1 MKKILTM
8 ITALCYTASLMA
20 VLPVSAEEA
29 TESVDTYIVI
39 AMNQQENP
47 DMYVLSNTHGY
58 TYKLPASSVAEFSDG
73 AYFTV
78 GDILEFK
85 NLWYE
90 TTCLEGTNS
99 MSIEQNT
106 ESKEKG
112 SVTKTGSL
120 YENAE
125 ISNFKLH
132 IEETE
137 YQNDYSLKDE
147 AGTIYS
153 YWLDW
158 GIDTYWQPN
167 MYPYDSLKNGN
178 TYSFYT
184 YEGQPLLI
192 VSEGKETTPP
202 DCAEPAEHMESYV
215 VIAMDN
221 SENPKTY
228 VISDTQGN
236 TYWLSAEK
244 AASFA
249 DGAYFKVGDILEFHN
264 TMSVVTCIW
273 GTNSMGIEAD
283 YAAGGDTFIA
293 QTGSVFDFDHT
304 EIAKFELNHAV
315 DEPETHYILSDGT
328 ERHYFFLD
336 WGTDTYWQPNK
347 YPYESLKDGNTYSFY
362 TYQGQPM
369 LLVSEGEEVPAF
381 NPEKDNFFI
390 ALGTKGNC
398 CMLDDYYYSGESG
411 EYFYHGGLTKA
422 KGDFAYGDVLVC
434 DGECII
440 ALTYPGQLDTSAA
453 KLRKVGTYADFF
465 TNKNLTVT
473 EIETHQD
480 DKIFKLTDSEG
491 NEYDYEQDYA
501 HANYAVSMENAQVGD
516 TYTFAFNGNYLLL
529 PVAES
534 EVTVTPVPTVTATG
548 DADGS
553 GELDILD
560 IITVNKAILG
570 KEALSE
576 DKISSVDFNGNGIP
590 DADDALTMLKM
601 LVGLI

>member
-1 MKKILTM
+1 MKKFLSM
-8 ITALCYTASLMA
+8 VTALCCTASLMA
-20 VLPVSAEEA
+20 VLPASAEEA
-29 TESVDTYIVI
+29 TESVETYIVI

-58 TYKLPASSVAEFSDG
+58 TFKLPASSVAEFSDG

-85 NLWYE
+85 NLWD
-90 TTCLEGTNS
+90 TVTCLEGTNS
-99 MSIEQNT
+99 MSIEQNAD
-106 ESKEKG
+106 SKEKG

-125 ISNFKLH
+125 ISNFTLH

-137 YQNDYSLKDE
+137 YQNYYSLKDE
-147 AGTIYS
+147 EGTIYS

-158 GIDTYWQPN
+158 GIDTYWQPHK
-167 MYPYDSLKNGN
+167 YPYESLKNGN
-178 TYSFYT
+178 SYAFYT
-184 YEGQPLLI
+184 YEGQPILI
-192 VSEGKETTPP
+192 VSEGEEITPP

-215 VIAMDN
+215 IIAMDD

-228 VISDTQGN
+228 VISDTKGN

-244 AASFA
+244 VASFA

-304 EIAKFELNHAV
+304 EIVKFELNHAV

-347 YPYESLKDGNTYSFY
+347 YPYESLKDGNTYYFY

-369 LLVSEGEEVPAF
+369 LLVSEGEEVP
-381 NPEKDNFFI
+381 
-390 ALGTKGNC
+390 
-398 CMLDDYYYSGESG
+398 
-411 EYFYHGGLTKA
+411 
-422 KGDFAYGDVLVC
+422 V
-434 DGECII
+434 
-440 ALTYPGQLDTSAA
+440 
-453 KLRKVGTYADFF
+453 
-465 TNKNLTVT
+465 
-473 EIETHQD
+473 
-480 DKIFKLTDSEG
+480 
-491 NEYDYEQDYA
+491 
-501 HANYAVSMENAQVGD
+501 
-516 TYTFAFNGNYLLL
+516 
-529 PVAES
+529 
-534 EVTVTPVPTVTATG
+534 VTPVPAVKATG

-570 KEALSE
+570 KENLAE
-576 DKISSVDFNGNGIP
+576 DKISSVDFNGNGVP